1 MRRNMGFLLIGAG
14 VLALLYYFNPVGVF
28 SWNGLSFKTQDIH
41 LEKTAEAASLQNI
54 TVETGSADTR
64 IVKGEGDQVNVR
76 LDGSVSKKQAEKF
89 QLKVDAKG
97 DTLSVGIEEPNEIG
111 VGVTIINVEL
121 VVELPEKNWKSVR
134 VQSGSGNIDLES
146 LKGDS
151 VETKAGSGDTSFREI
166 KSAKLVA
173 NAGSGNIYVADVQGD
188 AITLKAD
195 SGDIRAE
202 QYAAND
208 LKFEGHSGNVE
219 LKQGKASLQGETHS
233 GDIRVEAGELLRD
246 ADLKSGSGS
255 VKIELTEE
263 PKSLAVDFEGGS
275 GNGSVDWEAFSYEEK
290 NDKKDRLKGKFGS
303 GEVKLKVR
311 TGSGDF
317 QLAK

>member
-1 MRRNMGFLLIGAG
+1 MRRNMGFLLIGVG

-41 LEKTAEAASLQNI
+41 LEKTAEGAPLQNI
-54 TVETGSADTR
+54 IVETGSADAR
-64 IVKGEGDQVNVR
+64 IVKGEGNQVNVR

-89 QLKVDAKG
+89 QLKVDSKG
-97 DTLSVGIEEPNEIG
+97 DTLSVGIEEPSEIG
-111 VGVTIINVEL
+111 VGVTIVNVEL
-121 VVELPEKNWKSVR
+121 VVELPEKNWNSVR
-134 VQSGSGNIDLES
+134 VQSGSGNIELES
-146 LKGDS
+146 LKGNA
-151 VETKAGSGDTSFREI
+151 VETKAGSGDTSLREI
-166 KSAKLVA
+166 KSDKLVA
-173 NAGSGNIYVADVQGD
+173 DAGSGAISVTDVQGD
-188 AITLKAD
+188 AIMLKAD

-202 QYAAND
+202 QYAANS

-233 GDIRVEAGELLRD
+233 GDIRLEAGEILRD
-246 ADLKSGSGS
+246 ADLKSGSGN
-255 VKIELTEE
+255 VKIELSEE

-275 GNGSVDWEAFSYEEK
+275 GNGSVDWENFSSEEK
-290 NDKKDRLKGKFGS
+290 NEKKDRLKGKFGS

-317 QLAK
+317 HLVK